1 MWLELNSQSGLS
13 DKQGALIKKPG
24 DLPEQG
30 ESVLHPSLA
39 KLEPTLNVKE
49 EILWHEEKRIL
60 TLT

>member
-39 KLEPTLNVKE
+39 KLEPTPNVKE
-49 EILWHEEKRIL
+49 EIL
-60 TLT
+60 